1 MDSTTHRNYAAGAW
15 RWGLAGK
22 YLCFLPQAL
31 ALPIFRD
38 DFDER
43 KTIAMRCVALRNP
56 SVVMETR
63 HNAMNRPIY
72 SPFVV
77 SATDRCNLLQGRL
90 DRVFTQSVQ
99 QVAITVVQCIYYA
112 TTTGWVATTVA
123 STLSSGII
131 FLVALIGRHEY
142 LTVTCA
148 HRSCSAVCRALAN
161 ICATRLHDL

>member
-1 MDSTTHRNYAAGAW
+1 MPATRSLLCETVIYEQYDYIGSFRVA
-15 RWGLAGK
+15 RWLSGRASDLRSSSRGFAI
-22 YLCFLPQAL
+22 PQRTAITPPAL
-31 ALPIFRD
+31 EDEDLRENIYVSCRKLLRYRFFRD

-90 DRVFTQSVQ
+90 DHVFTQSVQ

-112 TTTGWVATTVA
+112 TTTG
-123 STLSSGII
+123 
-131 FLVALIGRHEY
+131 
-142 LTVTCA
+142 
-148 HRSCSAVCRALAN
+148 
-161 ICATRLHDL
+161 

>member
-1 MDSTTHRNYAAGAW
+1 MQELAAASGMTPAFSKQLELLFFRKCRRNYGAVCCVCYNAMA
-15 RWGLAGK
+15 RNGLFPSLGL
-22 YLCFLPQAL
+22 YVWIPQRTAITPPAL
-31 ALPIFRD
+31 EDEDLRKNIYVSCRKLLRYRFFRD

-90 DRVFTQSVQ
+90 DHVFTQSVQ

-112 TTTGWVATTVA
+112 TTTG
-123 STLSSGII
+123 
-131 FLVALIGRHEY
+131 
-142 LTVTCA
+142 
-148 HRSCSAVCRALAN
+148 
-161 ICATRLHDL
+161 